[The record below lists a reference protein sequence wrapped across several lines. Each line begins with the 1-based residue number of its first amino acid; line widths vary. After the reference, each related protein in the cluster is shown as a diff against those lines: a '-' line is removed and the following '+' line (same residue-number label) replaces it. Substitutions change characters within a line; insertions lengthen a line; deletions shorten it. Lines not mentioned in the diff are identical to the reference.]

1 MKQPDHEDNKLG
13 SLNPAFMK
21 PHHLTIFAP
30 DPLAQR
36 QTEVETWIR
45 PATSSRDEAY
55 LNQAGRQAKY
65 PCKSCRKVTSRASGV
80 RRFCGNCLASAKA
93 LPANRQ
99 ATGKP

>member
-13 SLNPAFMK
+13 SLYPAFMK
-21 PHHLTIFAP
+21 PHDLTIFAP

-55 LNQAGRQAKY
+55 LNQAGRQAG
-65 PCKSCRKVTSRASGV
+65 RQNTRASLV
-80 RRFCGNCLASAKA
+80 
-93 LPANRQ
+93 
-99 ATGKP
+99 GK